1 MRPPRPS
8 PPKAPTWSSSDAAGA
23 RRRLA
28 AALPSAAGVVADLTE
43 AGAPQ
48 RIADAAREAFGR
60 VDVLVLNGGG
70 PPPGT
75 ADAFDADAA
84 QAAVDL
90 LLKQHVALVTELA
103 ARDA

>member
-1 MRPPRPS
+1 M
-8 PPKAPTWSSSDAAGA
+8 
-23 RRRLA
+23 
-28 AALPSAAGVVADLTE
+28 PSAAGVVADLTE
-43 AGAPQ
+43 PGAPQ